1 MKNYDYQKQLVEVWN
16 TAVEQ
21 YGKGNRDANAFFT
34 GAQIA
39 FLGSIGLNARE
50 VYDFAEDY
58 HNGQEP
64 DLATFLMVHD
74 IRRAYFLEV
83 QKGIPSGKKKVAPG
97 DLPAKTDEVGGIVWL
112 PRIIPKAFAKLRGE
126 MDPELMYG
134 CGGDRR
140 FFREN
145 DIHPAEFL
153 RVAWANESSP
163 EKIIDWVEKRR
174 ASK

>member
-1 MKNYDYQKQLVEVWN
+1 MNHYDYHKQLETLWKKSIDLY
-16 TAVEQ
+16 A
-21 YGKGNRDANAFFT
+21 KGNRDADSYFSDSEK
-34 GAQIA
+34 A
-39 FLGSIGLNARE
+39 FLDSIGMTARE

-58 HNGQEP
+58 QNGGEP
-64 DLATFLMVHD
+64 DLATFLMIQD
-74 IRRAYFLEV
+74 TRRAYFLEV
-83 QKGIPSGKKKVAPG
+83 QKGIRSARKVAPA
-97 DLPAKTDEVGGIVWL
+97 DLPPKTDEVRGIVWL

-153 RVAWANESSP
+153 AVAWCNESTP

-174 ASK
+174 ASR